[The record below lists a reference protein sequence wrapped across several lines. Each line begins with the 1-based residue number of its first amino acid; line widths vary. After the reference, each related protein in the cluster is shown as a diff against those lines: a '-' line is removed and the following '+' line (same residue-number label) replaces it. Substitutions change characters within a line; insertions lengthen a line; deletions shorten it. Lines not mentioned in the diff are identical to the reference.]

1 MFDALR
7 CRLLLQN
14 ALSSRSTSTRT
25 RVWTLINNVS
35 IADKG
40 QMLCPWPDGNITYVT
55 QLLGPVVHTHGSS
68 IRPYHSPGAVATPLS
83 AEAIV
88 LGQSG
93 KGNGTSSEEAAA
105 SDPYLQY
112 DEGTVGVDGPT
123 APPSDEL
130 FALSFGYVPSLFQLP
145 IDASDKFLQMQ
156 NITLRQLPQMAPS
169 RNLRG
174 RLMRRLLQQRQ
185 NSDAL
190 PIGIWTIL
198 LWPFRRW
205 VPLLC
210 RCACTCLRC
219 RQPLASMHFGDASFL
234 QCTA

>member
-1 MFDALR
+1 MRL
-7 CRLLLQN
+7 RLLLQN

-55 QLLGPVVHTHGSS
+55 QLLGPVVHTHGNGN
-68 IRPYHSPGAVATPLS
+68 RPHDSPGAVATPLS

-93 KGNGTSSEEAAA
+93 KGDGSNGTSNEEAAE
-105 SDPYLQY
+105 SDPYLPY
-112 DEGTVGVDGPT
+112 DVGTSGVGGPT
-123 APPSDEL
+123 SPPFDEL

-145 IDASDKFLQMQ
+145 LDASDKFLQMQ

-174 RLMRRLLQQRQ
+174 RLMRRLLQRQ

-205 VPLLC
+205 ALP
-210 RCACTCLRC
+210 T
-219 RQPLASMHFGDASFL
+219 SFL
-234 QCTA
+234 P